1 MSSVAII
8 STKGGVGKSSTTTHL
23 AIAAAACGLDVL
35 VLDGDQAQNS
45 IHVWARALRE
55 GGAPV
60 IRKTSPETIEQDLA
74 AAGGQGFDLVLV
86 DVPPGGGQIV
96 TTIASLVE
104 HILIPVRATTFDLH
118 AMRNTVDLLR
128 AAADNTEP
136 RELARRNALGKAAIV
151 LNAVPGRV
159 SASWMDD
166 VRGALAQCG
175 AGGLEIVGKLSD
187 RAAYSAALANGHG
200 VSEERDTKAKAE
212 IDELLQAVIAMSRRR
227 AKALK
232 KAGVAR

>member
-1 MSSVAII
+1 MI
-8 STKGGVGKSSTTTHL
+8 STKGGVGKSSATTHL
-23 AIAAAACGLDVL
+23 AIAMAGAGFDVL

-45 IHVWARALRE
+45 IHVWSKALRDS
-55 GGAPV
+55 GAPV
-60 IRKTSPETIEQDLA
+60 IRRTSPETIEQDLA
-74 AAGGQGFDLVLV
+74 GADKEGFDYVFV
-86 DVPPGGGQIV
+86 DVPPGGGQLV

-136 RELARRNALGKAAIV
+136 RDLAKRNALGKAAIV
-151 LNAVPGRV
+151 LNAVPARV

-166 VRGALAQCG
+166 VKGALAQCG
-175 AGGLEIVGKLSD
+175 AGGLEIVGMLSD

-200 VSEERDTKAKAE
+200 VTEERDAKANAE
-212 IDELLQAVIAMSRRR
+212 IEDLLQTVLAMSRKR

-232 KAGVAR
+232 KAGATR

>member
-1 MSSVAII
+1 MSSVAVV
-8 STKGGVGKSSTTTHL
+8 STKGGVGKSSITTHL
-23 AIAAAACGLDVL
+23 AIAAAVTGEDVL

-45 IHVWARALRE
+45 IHVWAKALRD

-60 IRKTSPETIEQDLA
+60 IRKTSPETIERDLA
-74 AAGGQGFDLVLV
+74 DATRQGFDYVFV
-86 DVPPGGGQIV
+86 DVPPGGGQLV
-96 TTIASLVE
+96 TTISSLVE
-104 HILIPVRATTFDLH
+104 HILVPVRATTFDLH

-136 RELARRNALGKAAIV
+136 RELAKRNALGKASIV
-151 LNAVPGRV
+151 LNAVPARV

-166 VRGALAQCG
+166 VKGALAQCG
-175 AGGLEIVGKLSD
+175 AGGLEIVGMLSD

-200 VSEERDTKAKAE
+200 VTEERDAKANAE
-212 IDELLQAVIAMSRRR
+212 IEDLLQTVLAMSRKR

-232 KAGVAR
+232 KAGATR